1 MLLSFNDKNIKN
13 HSSKLLIPADKTTNF
28 YKLEPQKYSELLE
41 QNITKSYKKANNDTA
56 QKIQQEDTKITVKL
70 GIDDRVDITAKKEA
84 FITLKDH
91 KPNFANKRTCRLNNR
106 TKSEVGKIS
115 KQILDRINK
124 KIAAATKIN
133 QWKNTSSIIKRFNN
147 IGDRDKH
154 NFICFDIVE
163 FYPSIGQDLLNKALD
178 FASIYDKITAEERNI
193 IIQAKNSLLTNK
205 QQQWQKK
212 SSSTFDVTMGSF
224 DGAETCELVGGF
236 LLSQLQ
242 TKFGDKILTFF
253 TERRVVPDN
262 ISLSVAS
269 RPCRLLVVVVGQC
282 FRIAAGFQSLVVD

>member
-1 MLLSFNDKNIKN
+1 MSCLTHQD
-13 HSSKLLIPADKTTNF
+13 
-28 YKLEPQKYSELLE
+28 
-41 QNITKSYKKANNDTA
+41 
-56 QKIQQEDTKITVKL
+56 
-70 GIDDRVDITAKKEA
+70 
-84 FITLKDH
+84 
-91 KPNFANKRTCRLNNR
+91 FANKPTCRLINP
-106 TKSEVGKIS
+106 TKSEIGKIS

-124 KIAAATKIN
+124 KVVAATKIN
-133 QWKNTSSIIKRFNN
+133 QWKNTSSVIKWFSS
-147 IGDRDKH
+147 IDDRDKH

-163 FYPSIGQDLLNKALD
+163 FYPSISQDLLNKALD

-242 TKFGDKILTFF
+242 TKFGDKIGLYRDDGLAVTGSH
-253 TERRVVPDN
+253 PK
-262 ISLSVAS
+262 
-269 RPCRLLVVVVGQC
+269 
-282 FRIAAGFQSLVVD
+282 

>member
-1 MLLSFNDKNIKN
+1 MISIARFKII
-13 HSSKLLIPADKTTNF
+13 SKHFI
-28 YKLEPQKYSELLE
+28 S
-41 QNITKSYKKANNDTA
+41 NITKSYKKAHNDTA
-56 QKIQQEDTKITVKL
+56 QKIQQEDKKITVKL

-91 KPNFANKRTCRLNNR
+91 KPNFANKPTCTLINP
-106 TKSEVGKIS
+106 TKSEIGKIS

-124 KIAAATKIN
+124 KVVAATKIN
-133 QWKNTSSIIKRFNN
+133 QWKNTSSVIKWFNS
-147 IGDRDKH
+147 IDDRDKH

-163 FYPSIGQDLLNKALD
+163 FYPSISQDLLIKALD
-178 FASIYDKITAEERNI
+178 FASIYDKITAEEGNI

-212 SSSTFDVTMGSF
+212 SSSTFDDTMGSF

-242 TKFGDKILTFF
+242 TKFGDKIGLYRDDGLAVTD
-253 TERRVVPDN
+253 TTIIQERV
-262 ISLSVAS
+262 SHFL
-269 RPCRLLVVVVGQC
+269 
-282 FRIAAGFQSLVVD
+282 